1 MGTSVIAREQIASPV
16 SDPKA
21 RTTGVVYLLYFL
33 TVMSAQFV
41 VKGIVVSGDAAAT
54 ANNILAHESLFRLGF
69 AINLVATALYVVLTV
84 LLYELFKPVNR
95 TLALL
100 ATSVSI
106 VGCAIQATSYVFYV
120 TPFVLLGGGQYLN
133 VFRLDQLQALALM
146 FLKLRSQ
153 AEQIDLV
160 FFGLFDFFIGY
171 LIIKSTFLP
180 RILGVL
186 MALAG
191 FGWLIF
197 LAPPLATRLSPFI
210 LPLGFIAELLLLLW
224 LLIKGINMQRWREQA
239 THPLSRA

>member
-1 MGTSVIAREQIASPV
+1 MGTSVIAMERIASPV

-69 AINLVATALYVVLTV
+69 AINLIALTV

-146 FLKLRSQ
+146 LLKLRSQ

-160 FFGLFDFFIGY
+160 FFGFFDFFIGC
-171 LIIKSTFLP
+171 LIMKSTFLP

-191 FGWLIF
+191 LGWLIF
-197 LAPPLATRLSPFI
+197 LAPPLAARLSLFI
-210 LPLGFIAELLLLLW
+210 LPMGFIAELLLLLW
-224 LLIKGINMQRWREQA
+224 LLVKGVNMQRWREQA
-239 THPLSRA
+239 THSVSAA